1 MRRTTIVLALL
12 AATALSGAALAQ
24 MPAAPA
30 APAASPVRP
39 RRVSSAAQPAYV
51 EDDEDGYTKEDLE
64 GYIEEYTDAQRREDE
79 AMKVIRI
86 FFPTHDWWEL
96 NTGDY

>member
-1 MRRTTIVLALL
+1 MDYLESDSDFLKRITVL
-12 AATALSGAALAQ
+12 
-24 MPAAPA
+24 
-30 APAASPVRP
+30 
-39 RRVSSAAQPAYV
+39 YV

-64 GYIEEYTDAQRREDE
+64 GYIEEYADAQRRQDE

-86 FFPTHDWWEL
+86 FFPAHDWWEL

>member
-1 MRRTTIVLALL
+1 MLY
-12 AATALSGAALAQ
+12 
-24 MPAAPA
+24 
-30 APAASPVRP
+30 
-39 RRVSSAAQPAYV
+39 YV

-64 GYIEEYTDAQRREDE
+64 GYIEEYADAQRRQDE

-86 FFPTHDWWEL
+86 FFPAHDWWEL